1 MKKLI
6 LIFFFVITFAQANE
20 IITLAKI
27 NNHSITNIDLVNEI
41 EIRKILNNND
51 FRISKNYLLQ
61 TLIEEKVKELE
72 LQKYN
77 INIKEEIVLNE
88 LKQILKKS
96 NIKNKISDKKKKY
109 MYKKI
114 EISMKW
120 NKLITLLFNNKL
132 EINISEIEENIKS
145 KNINLKNKDEIIKME
160 KLKKINVL
168 SKTFYNKV
176 KQKYLIKKI

>member
-145 KNINLKNKDEIIKME
+145 KDINLKNKDEIIKME